1 MSSQNRKL
9 QMSKKK
15 IVLGVTA
22 VVLLGALYGVFH
34 MPSVGDAD
42 LPTGPEAIARGKYVF
57 NAGGCGACHQP
68 EGTSAPVG
76 GYQIKVKEPFPSTFH
91 VPNITPDP
99 ETGIGGWTGK
109 DFLRALKHGRKPSG
123 GFYFPA
129 FPYRSYK
136 DMTDQD
142 VLDVGAYLM
151 SLPPVKH
158 AVPEHEVPAWQFS
171 WMMAGWNIM
180 ASMMEG
186 KEPAIPADNAQIQ
199 RGAYLARALGHC
211 GECHTP
217 RNGLGMMQRSRE
229 FAGVKDLAPDIDA
242 AGVGWWSPDDF
253 VAFLQVGVTAENEYV
268 GGEMEDVIAHTALLT
283 EEDQRA
289 YAAFFTRGKAS
300 GSTSP

>member
-1 MSSQNRKL
+1 M
-9 QMSKKK
+9 KKRN
-15 IVLGVTA
+15 IALLIVTA
-22 VVLLGALYGVFH
+22 LVIGVLFWLFAP
-34 MPSVGDAD
+34 PSVGNPEIATDA
-42 LPTGPEAIARGKYVF
+42 ESIARGAYAY
-57 NAGGCGACHQP
+57 NAAGCGSCHDP
-68 EGTSAPVG
+68 EKTGAPIG
-76 GYQIKVKEPFPSTFH
+76 GYELPQDVTIPVLGQLTGTFH
-91 VPNITPDP
+91 APNITPDP

-123 GFYFPA
+123 GFFYPA

-151 SLPPVKH
+151 SLPPVKN

-180 ASMMEG
+180 AKMMEG
-186 KEPAIPADNAQIQ
+186 REPAIPADNAQIQ

-229 FAGVKDLAPDIDA
+229 FAGVKDVAPDIDA

-253 VAFLQVGVTAENEYV
+253 VAFLQSGVTAENEYV
-268 GGEMEDVIAHTALLT
+268 GGEMARVIEHTALLT

-289 YAAFFTRGKAS
+289 YAAFFTRSK
-300 GSTSP
+300 GSATTNP